1 VKLTTFIGSAIPFD
15 ESHTPESLV
24 KLVTENMKEM
34 IANHQPKPGNILRA
48 ITERFTFHKNN

>member
-1 VKLTTFIGSAIPFD
+1 MKLTTFIGSAIPYD

-24 KLVTENMKEM
+24 KLVTQNMNEM

-48 ITERFTFHKNN
+48 IKERFTLHEKN

>member
-1 VKLTTFIGSAIPFD
+1 VKLTTFIGRAIPYD

-24 KLVTENMKEM
+24 KLVTQNMKEM

-48 ITERFTFHKNN
+48 ITERFTLRKNN